1 MSALDQCLELS
12 LICTSFLGPLAMAL
26 GCVIKRAD
34 ALVVTVPTFVFITM
48 LPGRVIEET
57 DCDYNGGRYL

>member
-1 MSALDQCLELS
+1 
-12 LICTSFLGPLAMAL
+12 MAL

-48 LPGRVIEET
+48 LPGTVIEGT
-57 DCDYNGGRYL
+57 DCDFNGGRYS

>member
-1 MSALDQCLELS
+1 
-12 LICTSFLGPLAMAL
+12 MAL

-48 LPGRVIEET
+48 LPGRLIAET
-57 DCDYNGGRYL
+57 KGGHMGGGFVRVLARCIGKMFKSGNR

>member
-1 MSALDQCLELS
+1 VNALHQCLELS
-12 LICTSFLGPLAMAL
+12 LIYTSFLGPLAMAL

-48 LPGRVIEET
+48 LPGTVIKGT
-57 DCDYNGGRYL
+57 DCDFNGGR